1 MFAKFAGTPC
11 ISVGLAVWCPH
22 FPSRSGPTWIWW
34 FCPFW
39 PPCRRRRSPDRR
51 CCCCWAAAVGFCV
64 SQLNAARFASS
75 YQNFDPAPLWSLRQL
90 EAILK
95 NYLLA
100 SSSLVTSC
108 STTPRYKVMTILML
122 VVIILQFWRKCII
135 HQLICYSVG
144 QQRLEF
150 FWHYTKIYTPKVDW
164 KKWLENP

>member
-64 SQLNAARFASS
+64 SQLNAARFVISK
-75 YQNFDPAPLWSLRQL
+75 LWSRPPLEL
-90 EAILK
+90 EAAGGHFEELFVSLIISCHVMF
-95 NYLLA
+95 NNTEIQSYDNTHA
-100 SSSLVTSC
+100 SGYYT
-108 STTPRYKVMTILML
+108 TILEEVHHTSTDML
-122 VVIILQFWRKCII
+122 LGWP
-135 HQLICYSVG
+135 
-144 QQRLEF
+144 
-150 FWHYTKIYTPKVDW
+150 TKTWIFLT
-164 KKWLENP
+164 LH